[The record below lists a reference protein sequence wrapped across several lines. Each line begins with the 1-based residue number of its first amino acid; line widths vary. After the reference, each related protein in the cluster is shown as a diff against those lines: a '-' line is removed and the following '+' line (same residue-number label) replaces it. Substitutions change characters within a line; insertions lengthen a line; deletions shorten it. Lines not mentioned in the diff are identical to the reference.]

1 MRTKLQTAFIICCL
15 TLFASTVFAETVPVV
30 RADTDN
36 SWATLGR
43 LYVILATTDNDE
55 PLGKTASN
63 NSGVMEQLFK
73 THIAKDAVTLLK
85 IPAQHINRQTVLQ
98 LIANLPLRGED
109 AVVFYYSGK
118 GDIDRRHGQYFEL
131 PAAKEELY
139 RSEVRDAIVSKNPR
153 LCVLMADFCDPVV
166 ATSNQNTVPNQNEE
180 KEEPKA
186 SASVSATASLFFEL
200 FFVNRGIVDM
210 ISCESGQV
218 SGTNEN
224 GIGYFT
230 DAFAHLLAANGNKA
244 LAWRR
249 VFPYVQKD
257 TSLAFEKNFPEGAD
271 IGGGRKQNTQTPVLL
286 QFGDSV
292 VASPTQLGIYPPN
305 ADPSTNATAA
315 ANEERRE
322 EDRKIVQQ
330 LIQQA
335 MGELRPFDAA
345 DRGTH
350 ENYKTL
356 DVDNTFLG
364 RDGEP
369 FSTRVSPVEIT
380 DAGNNDGDA
389 TQQSQPLRLGIQAA
403 SNQGDGV
410 VITRVMD
417 GHPGAKAGLRVGTVI
432 LVIND
437 RRITSDQDYS
447 EAIDAATDRLV
458 LRVRHPGVG
467 IPVTITIDNF
477 VPTK

>member
-1 MRTKLQTAFIICCL
+1 MKTKLQTASLICCL
-15 TLFASTVFAETVPVV
+15 TLFASTVCAETATVV

-43 LYVILATTDNDE
+43 LYVILATTDHDE
-55 PLGKTASN
+55 PYGKIASN
-63 NSGVMEQLFK
+63 NSSVVEQLFK
-73 THIAKDAVTLLK
+73 THVAKDAITLLK
-85 IPAQHINRQTVLQ
+85 IAPQHLNRQTVLQ

-109 AVVFYYSGK
+109 AVMFYYSGK
-118 GDIDRRHGQYFEL
+118 GDIDRKHGQYFEL
-131 PAAKEELY
+131 PTTKEELY
-139 RSEVRDAIVSKNPR
+139 RSEVRDAITSKNPR
-153 LCVLMADFCDPVV
+153 LCVLVADFCDPVV
-166 ATSNQNTVPNQNEE
+166 ATSNQNTVPNQNEG

-186 SASVSATASLFFEL
+186 SASATASLFFEL
-200 FFVNRGIVDM
+200 FFVNRGIVD
-210 ISCESGQV
+210 ITSGESGQV
-218 SGTNEN
+218 SGANEN
-224 GIGYFT
+224 GVGYFT
-230 DAFAHLLAANGNKA
+230 DAFARLLAVNGNKA

-257 TSLAFEKNFPEGAD
+257 TSLAFEKNFSEGAD

-286 QFGDSV
+286 QFGDNV

-305 ADPSTNATAA
+305 AAPSTDTTET

-335 MGELRPFDAA
+335 MGDLRPFDTA
-345 DRGTH
+345 DQGTH

-364 RDGEP
+364 RSGEP
-369 FSTRVSPVEIT
+369 FSTRVSPVEIA
-380 DAGNNDGDA
+380 DAGSSEGDA
-389 TQQSQPLRLGIQAA
+389 TPPSQPLRLGIQAA

-417 GHPGAKAGLRVGTVI
+417 GYPGARAGLRVGTVI

-447 EAIDAATDRLV
+447 ETIDTATDRLV

-477 VPTK
+477 VHAE